1 MAGVARLVNLEN
13 IPVQDSCSVLVT
25 LVRMAQAAAIARLVN
40 RANSRLAERHLARNV
55 KLERIL

>member
-1 MAGVARLVNLEN
+1 MVGIATLVDRENTLLE
-13 IPVQDSCSVLVT
+13 DSCSVLVT